1 MNKNRSYADFKNVIN
16 EKNSNSFRENSS
28 ITTRKPVSFH
38 IEQFNLHRFEKIQA
52 EMCTASS
59 ESDPYGQNESRKL
72 TARVSVPMPEID
84 SENTLLK
91 ALEVQ
96 LQTAP
101 SGEQSLSCTSHKAFK
116 SDDCPNR
123 SSLDSVKKRLI
134 TSMPQNQWPRIKSSI
149 DTNSKITILS
159 QLGNTIVSEM
169 KVMSLNNNLAIYLGG
184 YWQFVN
190 LHSFIFAIRDRFWE
204 HHEVLDSLSESNY
217 RELMMKV
224 KTTPSIIKSIDEIT
238 PNPDYINF
246 RDGVFNLGTGKFIE
260 QSPDHYFFNYVDVS
274 IRDIGKGSSEYF
286 EYYMKI
292 ASQGDTAFYTLIL
305 ELVGIAISSKMIKGF
320 FLLLGPSDSGK
331 TQIALLIKSLLGS
344 DNVAV
349 IPNLNSFKKPHTTA
363 VLKGKKACLCMDLAR
378 THIDEESLA
387 IIKQITGKD
396 PVSIEKKF
404 CDMEML
410 ENTAKLILGA
420 NLMPPVN
427 DPIRN
432 DAYFRRMK
440 IIPFRNSVP
449 PEKQIPD
456 IAEKMAEEK
465 GYIVGKALEALQALR
480 QRNYTFTE
488 IDVDIDEYG
497 AIEAS
502 EKRPVEAFFEECCI
516 TAPGE
521 ITFTE
526 KFYKVFVS
534 FCKKNKLPVQTK
546 IAFSQEFSKHVT
558 HLEKTHTS
566 RQGKT
571 LNGYRGLKI
580 KEEFEN
586 E

>member
-1 MNKNRSYADFKNVIN
+1 MNKNHSYADFKNLIN
-16 EKNSNSFRENSS
+16 EKNSNSFRENNA

-38 IEQFNLHRFEKIQA
+38 IEQFNLHRFEKFQA
-52 EMCTASS
+52 ERYSVSS
-59 ESDPYGQNESRKL
+59 ESDPYGQNEGRKL
-72 TARVSVPMPEID
+72 TTRVSVPMPKVD

-101 SGEQSLSCTSHKAFK
+101 PGEQSPSCTSHKAFK
-116 SDDCPNR
+116 SDDSPKR
-123 SSLDSVKKRLI
+123 SSLDSIKKRLI
-134 TSMPQNQWPRIKSSI
+134 TSLPKNQWPRIKSSI

-159 QLGNTIVSEM
+159 HLGNTIVSEM
-169 KVMSLNNNLAIYLGG
+169 KVMSLNNNLAVYLDG
-184 YWQFVN
+184 YWQIVN
-190 LHSFIFAIRDRFWE
+190 LQSFVSAIRARFWE
-204 HHEVLDSLSESNY
+204 HQEVLDSLSESNY

-246 RDGVFNLGTGKFIE
+246 RDGVFNLDTGQFIE
-260 QSPDHYFFNYVDVS
+260 QSPDHHFFNYVDVS
-274 IRDIGKGSSEYF
+274 IRDIGKGSGKYF
-286 EYYMKI
+286 EYYMEI
-292 ASQGDTAFYTLIL
+292 ASQGDMAFYTLIL

-349 IPNLNSFKKPHTTA
+349 VPNLNSFKKTHTTS

-396 PVSIEKKF
+396 PVSMQEKF
-404 CDMEML
+404 RNLETL

-440 IIPFRNSVP
+440 IIPFKHSVP
-449 PEKQIPD
+449 PGKQIPD

-480 QRNYTFTE
+480 RRKYTFTE
-488 IDVDIDEYG
+488 VDFDIDEYG

-502 EKRPVEAFFEECCI
+502 EKRPIEAFLEECCM
-516 TAPGE
+516 TAPGV
-521 ITFTE
+521 ITFTDN
-526 KFYKVFVS
+526 FYKAFEC
-534 FCKKNKLPVQTK
+534 FCKKNNMPVQTK
-546 IAFSQEFSKHVT
+546 IAFSQEFSKHVA
-558 HLEKTHTS
+558 HLKKTHTS

-571 LNGYRGLKI
+571 VNGYHGLKI